1 MHVRVLLDYK
11 YEWSIKRGVGVQ
23 ATNTTRRWE
32 QKQRS
37 IGPQKWQ
44 RQLHDKNKMAI
55 DEGIDVLTMKTK
67 GSLDDKNKRTTDR

>member
-23 ATNTTRRWE
+23 WE